1 MNYEV
6 TQQKANEILYRAW
19 EAFDMFRSL
28 EKIDGMFE
36 TAQCY
41 KKAARAYYECWT
53 TIVGYE
59 FTNGIW
65 ELNKLCAEDF
75 EEVIRNSKAQI
86 LVDQFEEYTGLF
98 V

>member
-1 MNYEV
+1 MNYTV
-6 TQQKANEILYRAW
+6 SQQQANEILYKAW

-28 EKIDGMFE
+28 EKIEGMFE
-36 TAQCY
+36 TARNY
-41 KKAARAYYECWT
+41 KKQAQCYYECWT
-53 TIVGYE
+53 AIVGYE

-65 ELNKLCAEDF
+65 ELDHMTAHDF

-98 V
+98 A